1 MATVTPNFNWPV
13 PTSTDLVK
21 DGATAIEALGDSIDA
36 SLVDLKGGTT
46 GQVLSKTSGTDM
58 DFTWVTSDD
67 ANAIQNS
74 IVNAKGDLIGAS
86 ANDTPAIISVGS
98 NGETLVADSSTS
110 TGLRYQSGYNGNGI
124 INGGFDIWQRS
135 TSATFAGTVTYPA
148 ADRWYG
154 VSLGSSPTC
163 TMSRQTADTTGLTY
177 AMRFGRNSGQTATG
191 DIYSGNTFE
200 SLDSKRF
207 AGQTVTLSFYVK
219 AGANAPTTLYSQIRT
234 GTGTDQSAAT
244 LFSTGWTGGLNN
256 SQTNTISTTM
266 TRYSQTVTL
275 GSTVNQIMVLFTYA
289 STGTAGAN
297 EWIQVE
303 GVQLELGSVATTFKR
318 SNGAGGTIQ
327 GELAACQRYYQKS
340 YGQSVTVPTNSSN
353 TGAVYAISGNAANS
367 NAISRIGLPVVMRA
381 APTIVIY
388 SYTSSQ
394 TSRVS
399 DAGGVDLTASSGVG
413 LAIGDSGFSVQNTSG
428 GTLTAAY
435 GGFLFHY
442 SASAEL

>member
-1 MATVTPNFNWPV
+1 
-13 PTSTDLVK
+13 
-21 DGATAIEALGDSIDA
+21 
-36 SLVDLKGGTT
+36 
-46 GQVLSKTSGTDM
+46 
-58 DFTWVTSDD
+58 
-67 ANAIQNS
+67 
-74 IVNAKGDLIGAS
+74 
-86 ANDTPAIISVGS
+86 
-98 NGETLVADSSTS
+98 
-110 TGLRYQSGYNGNGI
+110 
-124 INGGFDIWQRS
+124 
-135 TSATFAGTVTYPA
+135 
-148 ADRWYG
+148 
-154 VSLGSSPTC
+154 
-163 TMSRQTADTTGLTY
+163 MSRQTADTTGLTY